1 MRNVIA
7 IAKKELTVY
16 LTTPWAWVVFTAV
29 SFVSSGFFIALMERF
44 KEIHDKVRLTQGG
57 WEEVPPDFQ
66 SLRNLTGG
74 VVMPLFSTMLVV
86 VLFIVPFLSAR
97 IFAEERRQKTFEL
110 LMTSP
115 VTSTEI
121 VLGKYLGGLAI
132 VVATVGVTII
142 YPLVLT
148 AFGSSF
154 SATTSERTSTLEWPT
169 VLLGFGALVLWGAT
183 VLAIGTFISSLT
195 ESVIVAGLITFAFC
209 LLWMLIQALTPNAGE
224 PARGVLEYLSF
235 EAQLRN
241 PLRGVLDLKP
251 LVFFSSVIA
260 AFLVLT
266 HRSVES
272 RRWV

>member
-7 IAKKELTVY
+7 IAKKEMTVY

-44 KEIHDKVRLTQGG
+44 KDIHDKVRLSQGG
-57 WEEVPPDFQ
+57 WDEVPADFQ
-66 SLRNLTGG
+66 SLRNLTDG

-121 VLGKYLGGLAI
+121 VLGKYLGSLAI
-132 VVATVGVTII
+132 VAATVGVTIV

-148 AFGSSF
+148 MFGSSF
-154 SATTSERTSTLEWPT
+154 SATTSERTSTLEWPA

-183 VLAIGTFISSLT
+183 VLAIGTFVSSLT
-195 ESVIVAGLITFAFC
+195 ESVIVAGLITFAIC
-209 LLWMLIQALTPNAGE
+209 LLWMLIQALAPGAGE
-224 PARGVLEYLSF
+224 PVRGVLEYLSF

-241 PLRGVLDLKP
+241 PLRGVFDLKP
-251 LVFFSSVIA
+251 LVFFLSVIS